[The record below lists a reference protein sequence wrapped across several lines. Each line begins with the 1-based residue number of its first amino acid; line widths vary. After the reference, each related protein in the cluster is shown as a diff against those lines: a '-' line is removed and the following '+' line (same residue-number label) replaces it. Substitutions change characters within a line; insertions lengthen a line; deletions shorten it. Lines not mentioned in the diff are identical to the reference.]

1 MVDLADDVADDV
13 AFAESFG
20 SSPGDVVDGGLVE
33 PHSDDYGAVD
43 GGVQREEQI
52 RAWVSGDGRDNPA
65 LSIVKIQELLAR
77 SGCLVP
83 YRTLPRLGLL
93 GFG

>member
-1 MVDLADDVADDV
+1 M
-13 AFAESFG
+13 
-20 SSPGDVVDGGLVE
+20 PGRRCWK
-33 PHSDDYGAVD
+33 
-43 GGVQREEQI
+43 REEQI

-65 LSIVKIQELLAR
+65 LSIVEIQELLAR